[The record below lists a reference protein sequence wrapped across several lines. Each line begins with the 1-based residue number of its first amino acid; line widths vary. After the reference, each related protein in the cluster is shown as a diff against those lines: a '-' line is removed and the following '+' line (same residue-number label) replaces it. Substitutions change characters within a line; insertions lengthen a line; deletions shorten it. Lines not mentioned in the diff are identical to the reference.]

1 MTRHQ
6 CGISAVVYFAGEHGA
21 VAKFLLFFFFLYVS
35 LVHSEVSCFISPLS
49 FAKIHISSFL
59 TEESYTVRLP
69 VNILNTVKEGETG
82 KPFTKIGFI
91 EFPSNATLSEIRKK
105 LKKDFA
111 EILQSKPFLFQDA
124 MMADVEPSRE
134 EATKSIYNL
143 SVIIR
148 FTNEQGNSSISIE
161 SLFHFC
167 NLLE

>member
-6 CGISAVVYFAGEHGA
+6 YGISAVVHFAGEHGA
-21 VAKFLLFFFFLYVS
+21 VAKFLLFFFFCTSAWYILKCPA
-35 LVHSEVSCFISPLS
+35 LFPR
-49 FAKIHISSFL
+49 FAKIHIFSFL

-69 VNILNTVKEGETG
+69 VNILNTVKEGESG

-91 EFPSNATLSEIRKK
+91 EFPSNATLSEIRQK

-111 EILQSKPFLFQDA
+111 EILQSKLFLFQDG

>member
-6 CGISAVVYFAGEHGA
+6 YGISAVVHFAGEHGA
-21 VAKFLLFFFFLYVS
+21 VAKFLLAFFFFCTSAWYILKCPA
-35 LVHSEVSCFISPLS
+35 LFPR
-49 FAKIHISSFL
+49 FAKIHIFSFS

-69 VNILNTVKEGETG
+69 VNILNTVKEGESG

-91 EFPSNATLSEIRKK
+91 EFPSNATLSEIRQK

-111 EILQSKPFLFQDA
+111 EILQSKLFLFQDA

-161 SLFHFC
+161 SLLHFC

>member
-6 CGISAVVYFAGEHGA
+6 YGISAVVHFAGEHGA
-21 VAKFLLFFFFLYVS
+21 VAKFLLFFFFCTSAWYILKCPA
-35 LVHSEVSCFISPLS
+35 LFPR
-49 FAKIHISSFL
+49 FAKIHIFSFL

-69 VNILNTVKEGETG
+69 VNILNTVKEGESG

-91 EFPSNATLSEIRKK
+91 EFPSNATLSEIRKQ

-111 EILQSKPFLFQDA
+111 EILQSKLFLFQDG

-161 SLFHFC
+161 SLLHFC

>member
-6 CGISAVVYFAGEHGA
+6 YGISAVVHFAGEHGA
-21 VAKFLLFFFFLYVS
+21 VAKFLLVFFFLYVC
-35 LVHSEVSCFISPLS
+35 LVHSEVSCFISPLG
-49 FAKIHISSFL
+49 FAKIHIFSFL

-69 VNILNTVKEGETG
+69 VNILNTVKEGESG

-111 EILQSKPFLFQDA
+111 EILQSKLFLFQDA

-148 FTNEQGNSSISIE
+148 FTNEQGNNSISIE

>member
-1 MTRHQ
+1 MEFLQ
-6 CGISAVVYFAGEHGA
+6 SFISRGNMVLSRNFCC
-21 VAKFLLFFFFLYVS
+21 FFFFLYVC
-35 LVHSEVSCFISPLS
+35 LVHSEVSCFISPLG
-49 FAKIHISSFL
+49 FAKIHIFSFL

-69 VNILNTVKEGETG
+69 VNILNTVKEGESG

-111 EILQSKPFLFQDA
+111 EILQSKLFLFQDA

-148 FTNEQGNSSISIE
+148 FTNEQGNNSISIE